1 MTIECNPLNMRCF
14 RCHKNTDCDVLKEMK
29 TIVSNYSNDKTIT
42 VRIEVPRC
50 AASFDQSAKKLDD
63 FFKV

>member
-14 RCHKNTDCDVLKEMK
+14 RCNKNKECDVLKEMK
-29 TIVSNYSNDKTIT
+29 NIVSTYSNDKTIT
-42 VRIEVPRC
+42 LRIEVPRC
-50 AASFDQSAKKLDD
+50 TASFDQSASKLDD